1 MSVSIDSDPLN
12 HSYTY
17 PSKWLG
23 SRKPPLSSQGYAS
36 LDENTPNE
44 DYQCIIDNNRKR
56 PSIPKYASLDI
67 SDGNKTDCAK
77 LEPGHEGYA
86 KLDKT
91 TLEADTGTNYFELE
105 NESEGES
112 KYTEQVN
119 VDQYK
124 PAWVRSFEKKLKKHN
139 VLHKLYENVEESN
152 I

>member
-23 SRKPPLSSQGYAS
+23 SRKPPLSCQVYAS
-36 LDENTPNE
+36 LDENTSNE

-67 SDGNKTDCAK
+67 SDGNKTDGLK
-77 LEPGHEGYA
+77 LESGHQGYA

-91 TLEADTGTNYFELE
+91 TLEADAGTNYFELE
-105 NESEGES
+105 NESEGEL
-112 KYTEQVN
+112 KDIEQVN
-119 VDQYK
+119 AD
-124 PAWVRSFEKKLKKHN
+124 
-139 VLHKLYENVEESN
+139 ENEPT
-152 I
+152 

>member
-23 SRKPPLSSQGYAS
+23 SRKPPLSCQVYAS
-36 LDENTPNE
+36 LDENTSNE

-67 SDGNKTDCAK
+67 SDGNKTDGLK
-77 LEPGHEGYA
+77 LESGHQGYA

-105 NESEGES
+105 NESEGEL
-112 KYTEQVN
+112 KDIEQVN
-119 VDQYK
+119 AD
-124 PAWVRSFEKKLKKHN
+124 
-139 VLHKLYENVEESN
+139 ENEPT
-152 I
+152 